1 MTTRGK
7 YLIKKSMQL
16 GLTLRFLFLIMVFS
30 LFIGFEVYITIWP
43 VVSGVIPQD
52 LLDMVKNQIF
62 FRLICFIF
70 PVAFVITAF
79 SIVFSHRIAGPIYRL
94 EQTLNSFIRGEDVET
109 IRIRKGDELKDL
121 VEKTNSLILMV
132 KQSRIT
138 EQKVSSTV
146 KDE

>member
-16 GLTLRFLFLIMVFS
+16 GLTLRFLFLIIIFS

-43 VVSGVIPQD
+43 VVSGAIPQD
-52 LLDMVKNQIF
+52 LFDLVMNQIL

-70 PVAFVITAF
+70 PIIFVIMTF

-94 EQTLNSFIRGEDVET
+94 EKTLDRLINGEDVET
-109 IRIRKGDELKDL
+109 IRLRKSDALKEL
-121 VEKTNSLILMV
+121 VEKINSLVTMV
-132 KQSRIT
+132 KQSRT
-138 EQKVSSTV
+138 PEQKNSPT
-146 KDE
+146 

>member
-16 GLTLRFLFLIMVFS
+16 GLTLRFLFLIIVFS

-43 VVSGVIPQD
+43 VVSVAIPQD
-52 LLDMVKNQIF
+52 LLDLVMDQIF

-70 PVAFVITAF
+70 PVIFVITAF

-94 EQTLNSFIRGEDVET
+94 ENTLDRLIRGEDVET
-109 IRIRKGDELKDL
+109 LRLRKGDALKEFA
-121 VEKTNSLILMV
+121 EKINSLIAMV
-132 KQSRIT
+132 KQSRVPENKDI
-138 EQKVSSTV
+138 VNA

>member
-16 GLTLRFLFLIMVFS
+16 GLTLRFFFLIVIFS

-52 LLDMVKNQIF
+52 LMDVIKNQIF
-62 FRLICFIF
+62 LRLICFIF

-94 EQTLNSFIRGEDVET
+94 EQTLNSLIRGEDVKT

-132 KQSRIT
+132 KRSRIL
-138 EQKVSSTV
+138 EQKDSPSA

>member
-16 GLTLRFLFLIMVFS
+16 GLTIRFLFLIIIFS

-43 VVSGVIPQD
+43 AVSGVIPQD
-52 LLDMVKNQIF
+52 LLDLVMDQIF
-62 FRLICFIF
+62 FRLICFIL
-70 PVAFVITAF
+70 PVIFVITAF

-94 EQTLNSFIRGEDVET
+94 ENTLDRLIRGEDVET
-109 IRIRKGDELKDL
+109 IRLRKGDALKELI
-121 VEKTNSLILMV
+121 EKINSLITMV
-132 KQSRIT
+132 KQSRIL
-138 EQKVSSTV
+138 EQKDSPTS